1 MVEKYKKL
9 DSFINFTGKFKSDRE
24 IVLSEIA
31 SFFSKANE
39 YPALSN
45 YEQTILDQIYM
56 DLFIKNND
64 GKNKRFSISKY
75 AIDEILSYKNKK
87 LLPKYLVH
95 RYRYEMFPQLYELDN
110 YPPYLQIEP
119 TSFCNYRCVFCY
131 QTDRTLTTKEIDE
144 EMALIMKNLKTKL
157 KAKQR

>member
-1 MVEKYKKL
+1 MVDMVEKYKKL

-64 GKNKRFSISKY
+64 GKNKRFSISDNSTSSSNPDIISPKQFIFENPLY
-75 AIDEILSYKNKK
+75 SILGESN
-87 LLPKYLVH
+87 
-95 RYRYEMFPQLYELDN
+95 
-110 YPPYLQIEP
+110 
-119 TSFCNYRCVFCY
+119 C
-131 QTDRTLTTKEIDE
+131 
-144 EMALIMKNLKTKL
+144 ALIALTKHKIKSVFFTKL
-157 KAKQR
+157 KIKKSRFW